1 MKAIDRIKNK
11 IKDTFLYEKQFNSL
25 KNAIKLVRF
34 NENYDKITAI
44 HYEETKTLRFFK
56 EYNFKRNDKLID
68 NHDNI
73 YYVEEVKINQPFSIQ
88 LNTLTKE
95 EKELFLKLISV
106 KGLGPKMALPML
118 ATGSISMIE
127 EAIETENINYLKKFP
142 KIGDKVARQLVL
154 DLKGKLNVINTG
166 LFKRE
171 DHSSEL
177 FDALVGLGY
186 KQVDVKKIVSKVDPT
201 LDLENQIKEALKL
214 LLK

>member
-1 MKAIDRIKNK
+1 MFGYIKG
-11 IKDTFLYEKQFNSL
+11 
-25 KNAIKLVRF
+25 
-34 NENYDKITAI
+34 KITDIEASYVI
-44 HYEETKTLRFFK
+44 LENNGMGYLIYVPNPYGFMMEREYTIYTYTKVAEDEYTLYGFK
-56 EYNFKRNDKLID
+56 
-68 NHDNI
+68 
-73 YYVEEVKINQPFSIQ
+73 
-88 LNTLTKE
+88 TKE

-166 LFKRE
+166 LFKKE

-186 KQVDVKKIVSKVDPT
+186 KQADVKKIVSKVEPT